1 MSSDFKASVI
11 IDSNNELS
19 LTCGKDSES
28 EVDAGNYD
36 ADTESNCGCDE
47 NQLAHYEIDGTVRT
61 DLRERCLRRVNGPI
75 GGAESESVPGD
86 YSTND
91 ESDTKPET
99 IENNSMSIGVPSE
112 RNITPPANQLQEV
125 KQVKKRSPL
134 RKRDTRWN
142 NRVEAARKSSNKRN
156 KTTRRDSGSV
166 EGGDLQITLSIL
178 GNSRKFNIALTT
190 RR

>member
-11 IDSNNELS
+11 FDGNNELS

-28 EVDAGNYD
+28 EVDT
-36 ADTESNCGCDE
+36 DTESDCGCDE

-91 ESDTKPET
+91 ESDTEPET
-99 IENNSMSIGVPSE
+99 IENNSISIGVSSE
-112 RNITPPANQLQEV
+112 RNTTPPANQLQEANLVKTAV
-125 KQVKKRSPL
+125 KQVKKRPPP
-134 RKRDTRWN
+134 RKQVTHWN
-142 NRVEAARKSSNKRN
+142 IRVEAARKSSNKRN
-156 KTTRRDSGSV
+156 KGTRRDSGSV
-166 EGGDLQITLSIL
+166 EGGNFQTLDQSQCF
-178 GNSRKFNIALTT
+178 GEQS
-190 RR
+190 